1 MKVLHVESG
10 RHLYGGGK
18 QVLYLM
24 EGLARRGVDNLLACP
39 DGAHIAEPARAF
51 GTVIELPMKG
61 DVDIGL
67 AGRLKRVIRQ
77 HRPDLVHIHSRR
89 GADVWGGV
97 AARLA
102 GVPALISRRVDN
114 PESRWAVTL
123 KYGLYAHV
131 ITISEGI
138 RQVLLAEGLAPERVS
153 CVRSALDPAPYLRE
167 YDKAAFRATLDLPA
181 DTPVAGMV
189 AQLIPRKGHRHL
201 LAALPRVLERH
212 PRLQVLV
219 FGRGPLEAELR
230 QAIADA
236 NLGDHVRL
244 MGFVDDLPAQ
254 LGCLDLLVHPADM
267 EGLGVSLLQASA
279 AQVPIIACR
288 AGGMPE
294 AVRDG
299 INGLLI
305 DVGDVAALG
314 TAMIRLL
321 DDADLRRHMGAAG
334 RALVLDEF
342 SVDVMC
348 EGNLAIYDK
357 VLARAFHRT
366 GP

>member
-24 EGLARRGVDNLLACP
+24 EGLAKRGVDNVLACP
-39 DGAHIAEPARAF
+39 AGSHIADEARAF
-51 GTVIELPMKG
+51 GEVIEMPMKG
-61 DVDIGL
+61 DLDIGL
-67 AGRLKRVIRQ
+67 ARRLKHAVRK
-77 HRPDLVHIHSRR
+77 HRADLVHVHSRR
-89 GADVWGGV
+89 GADVWGGI
-97 AARLA
+97 AARLS
-102 GVPALISRRVDN
+102 GTPAVISRRVDN
-114 PESRWAVTL
+114 PESRLAVRL
-123 KYGLYAHV
+123 KYGLYHHV

-138 RQVLLAEGLAPERVS
+138 RQVLLAEGMNAEHVS
-153 CVRSALDPAPYLRE
+153 CVRSALDPTPYLRD
-167 YDKAAFRATLDLPA
+167 YDKGAFRRSLGFPET
-181 DTPVAGMV
+181 TPVAGIV
-189 AQLIPRKGHRHL
+189 AQLIERKGHRHL
-201 LAALPRVLERH
+201 LAALPAVLARH
-212 PRLQVLV
+212 PDLQVLIY
-219 FGRGPLEAELR
+219 GRGPLDAALREAIEHQGLN
-230 QAIADA
+230 A
-236 NLGDHVRL
+236 NVRL

-299 INGLLI
+299 LNGLLI

-314 TAMIRLL
+314 EAMNRLL
-321 DDADLRRHMGAAG
+321 DDAALRERMGAAG
-334 RALVLDEF
+334 RQRVLDEF

-357 VLARAFHRT
+357 VLNR
-366 GP
+366 